1 MKKDTPLW
9 LLLILVTVAVCGL
22 NYKMTTLSAPIISIV
37 WIVWLAVSLGIVYFT
52 QLGQKG
58 LVFFKEAKLELLK
71 VVWPSRQETIQMTM
85 VIMVVVFVISMI
97 LWGVDSS
104 LLWLV
109 GKLTSLK

>member
-1 MKKDTPLW
+1 MKKDIPQW
-9 LLLILVTVAVCGL
+9 LLLLLVTFAVCVL
-22 NYKMTTLSAPIISIV
+22 NYKITTLSTPIISIV
-37 WIVWLAVSLGIVYFT
+37 WILWVLVSVGIVYFT

-58 LVFFKEAKLELLK
+58 LAFFKEAKQELFK

>member
-1 MKKDTPLW
+1 MKKDIPQW
-9 LLLILVTVAVCGL
+9 LLLFFITVVVCFL
-22 NYKMTTLSAPIISIV
+22 NYKMAAFSTPIISIV
-37 WIVWLAVSLGIVYFT
+37 WIVWLLAAIGIVYFT
-52 QLGQKG
+52 QLGQQG
-58 LVFFKEAKLELLK
+58 LVFIKDAKQELLK
-71 VVWPSRQETIQMTM
+71 VVWPSRQETVQMTL

>member
-1 MKKDTPLW
+1 MKKDIPQW
-9 LLLILVTVAVCGL
+9 ILLTFVTLGVCVL
-22 NYKMTTLSAPIISIV
+22 NYKVTTLSTPVVSIIWIFWLIV
-37 WIVWLAVSLGIVYFT
+37 TFSIVYFT
-52 QLGQKG
+52 QLGQEG
-58 LVFFKEAKLELLK
+58 LAFFKDAKQELLK
-71 VVWPSRQETIQMTM
+71 VVWPSRQETVQMTM

>member
-1 MKKDTPLW
+1 MKKDIPQW
-9 LLLILVTVAVCGL
+9 LLLFLVTFGVCAL
-22 NYKMTTLSAPIISIV
+22 NYKITTMSTPIVSIV
-37 WIVWLAVSLGIVYFT
+37 WILWLLVSLAIIYFT

-58 LVFFKEAKLELLK
+58 LAFFKDAKQELLK
-71 VVWPSRQETIQMTM
+71 VVWPSRQETVQMTM
-85 VIMVVVFVISMI
+85 VIMVVVFVISII